1 MASASAGRSSK
12 KGGSRLQSSKPLRTV
27 GKTKNGRF
35 ATKSEMKNNSAAN
48 AKMKQSFKRSIA
60 GLKGA
65 RNRQS

>member
-12 KGGSRLQSSKPLRTV
+12 KGGQRLLRTA
-27 GKTKNGRF
+27 GKTKKGRF
-35 ATKSEMKNNSAAN
+35 ATKAEMASNASAN

-60 GLKGA
+60 ATKGA